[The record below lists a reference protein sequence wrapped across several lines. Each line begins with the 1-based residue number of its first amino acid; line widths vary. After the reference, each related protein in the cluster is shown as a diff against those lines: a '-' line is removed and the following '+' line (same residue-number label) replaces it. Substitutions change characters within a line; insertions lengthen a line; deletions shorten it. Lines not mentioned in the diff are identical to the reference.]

1 VARVP
6 RGRRD
11 RAADGVTGDAGD
23 RGARYVIGYAAR
35 YVILGPPYVSRRMGA
50 PPGSPDVR
58 PALTVSA
65 PHHHREEQQMQMTRS
80 TALAVAVLAL
90 AACNDDRAPSVT
102 APSPAPP
109 LSAFIPESEGSNAL
123 KRYVSIGTSV
133 SMGWQS
139 DGVNAESQS
148 QSWPAQLSRL
158 AGREMDIPYLDGTGC
173 KAPIAAP
180 LAANTRTS
188 GEPLNVS
195 DAAALCTSLRSG
207 LDLPARNVALAGAT
221 TYDALYSTPQNIGN
235 LLFSRLAQS
244 ILPSGTPQLYA
255 AVDQNPKVIS
265 IELGANEVLQAR
277 SGVAIPGVTIFPTAN
292 WIPLYNTVADTAAKY
307 AQRVLLTGLITD
319 VGTFPSFR
327 RGSEIFADP
336 RRCWLHSTFPLRRTA
351 TAART

>member
-1 VARVP
+1 
-6 RGRRD
+6 
-11 RAADGVTGDAGD
+11 
-23 RGARYVIGYAAR
+23 
-35 YVILGPPYVSRRMGA
+35 
-50 PPGSPDVR
+50 
-58 PALTVSA
+58 
-65 PHHHREEQQMQMTRS
+65 MQMTRS